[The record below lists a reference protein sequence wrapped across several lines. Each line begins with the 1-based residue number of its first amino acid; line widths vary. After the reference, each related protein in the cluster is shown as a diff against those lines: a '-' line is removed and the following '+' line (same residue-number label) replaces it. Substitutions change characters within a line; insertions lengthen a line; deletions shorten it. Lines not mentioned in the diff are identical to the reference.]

1 MAISND
7 QLQIWAT
14 APASAKIQ
22 HTHEQI
28 RKALSLSEALKL
40 RDFEVYL
47 QGSYANSTNTKSDS
61 DVDIVVQ
68 LNSTFS
74 PNTARLNAFQKS
86 LFDLTYS
93 NATYHWSDFRQ
104 DLINALTEYF
114 GTSKIKTDGNKSLKL
129 IGDQNLL
136 NADVVPCL
144 QHRNYNSFDLSNKED
159 YVEGMKFWTIREN
172 IEIINYPRVHIL
184 HGEDKNAQH
193 RTDEMY
199 KDIVRVVKSIR
210 RKMAEN
216 ESFDP
221 KIASSYF
228 IECTVYNAPDG
239 HFNGDH
245 QTSLTYVFDF
255 ILRKCDADRLLTVSH
270 QHKLFGDKLWQWNK
284 PHASNFFTLAEQYYL
299 NN

>member
-1 MAISND
+1 
-7 QLQIWAT
+7 
-14 APASAKIQ
+14 
-22 HTHEQI
+22 
-28 RKALSLSEALKL
+28 
-40 RDFEVYL
+40 VYL

-74 PNTARLNAFQKS
+74 PDTARLNAFQKS

-104 DLINALTEYF
+104 DVINALISHF
-114 GTSKIKTDGNKSLKL
+114 GTKKIKTNGNKSIKL

-144 QHRNYNSFDLSNKED
+144 QHRNYNSFDLSNKKD

-172 IEIINYPRVHIL
+172 AEIINYPRVHIQ

-199 KDIVRVVKSIR
+199 KDIVRVVKNIR
-210 RKMAEN
+210 RKLVEG
-216 ESFDP
+216 EDFDQ
-221 KIASSYF
+221 KIAPSYF
-228 IECTVYNAPDG
+228 IECAIYNAPDG

-245 QTSLTYVFDF
+245 QASLTYVFDF
-255 ILRKCDADRLLTVSH
+255 ILRKCDADQLLTVSH

-284 PHASNFFTLAEQYYL
+284 THASNFFTLAEQYFI